1 MRNRND
7 QAAYCL
13 VLLLCVVCFFVVES
27 DSALMSYAMADQDEV
42 RDAGF
47 RRFSAGSDALLFE
60 QDILTAAFVSLGHLN
75 FDMCAESLAQSCLSP
90 SAPTSFKIAVIQSC
104 SHFARLDAS
113 DKYQPLFAAA
123 SAYIQGQLKVRSC
136 GLGRKQPGKPL
147 GLLFISSGRR
157 NPLY

>member
-13 VLLLCVVCFFVVES
+13 VSLLRAARHFDAES
-27 DSALMSYAMADQDEV
+27 DSALMSYAMDV
-42 RDAGF
+42 LVVVCVVVF
-47 RRFSAGSDALLFE
+47 RRFSAGSDASLFE

-75 FDMCAESLAQSCLSP
+75 NDMCAESLAQSCLSP
-90 SAPTSFKIAVIQSC
+90 SAPTSFKIAGIQSC